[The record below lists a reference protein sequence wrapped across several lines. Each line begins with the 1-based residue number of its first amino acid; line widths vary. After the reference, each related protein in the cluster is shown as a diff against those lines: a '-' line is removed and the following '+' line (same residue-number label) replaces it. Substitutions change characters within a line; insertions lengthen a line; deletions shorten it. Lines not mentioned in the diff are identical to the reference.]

1 VRPTLERRR
10 AHGTIPAMIA
20 SPEALLPFL
29 VASVLVTVIP
39 GADMAL
45 ITRHVFVGGPAL
57 AQKTIFGNLT
67 GLLVHGAALAAGL
80 SALLVAS
87 ATAYTAVKL
96 AGAAYLIFIGIQ
108 ALRHSRRP
116 HVDLAAPTG
125 PAPRHAFLQGLV
137 STVLNP
143 KPALFFLTFLPQF
156 VDRDAA
162 VLPQTLTLAGIHVLV
177 GLVWLSAY
185 ARLID
190 RARGLL
196 TAPRVKAWLERTTGA
211 VLIAFGL
218 RVAVERR

>member
-1 VRPTLERRR
+1 VVLPLDL
-10 AHGTIPAMIA
+10 
-20 SPEALLPFL
+20 LLPFL

-45 ITRHVFVGGPAL
+45 VTRQVIVGGPAL
-57 AQKTIFGNLT
+57 AQRTILGNLA
-67 GLLVHGAALAAGL
+67 GLLVHGVALAAGL
-80 SALLVAS
+80 SALVVAS
-87 ATAYTAVKL
+87 ATAYTVVKL
-96 AGAAYLIFIGIQ
+96 AGAAYLLYLGVQ
-108 ALRHSRRP
+108 ALLSSRRP
-116 HVDLAAPTG
+116 PARSEAAPA
-125 PAPRHAFLQGLV
+125 APRRAFLAGLI

-162 VLPQTLTLAGIHVLV
+162 VLPQTLTLVAIHVVV

-185 ARLID
+185 ARLVD

-196 TAPRVKAWLERTTGA
+196 SAPRVKAWLERTTGA

>member
-1 VRPTLERRR
+1 VTL
-10 AHGTIPAMIA
+10 PLDQ
-20 SPEALLPFL
+20 LLPYL

-45 ITRHVFVGGPAL
+45 ITRQVLVGGPAL

-67 GLLVHGAALAAGL
+67 GLLVHGVALAAGL

-87 ATAYTAVKL
+87 ATAYTTVKL
-96 AGAAYLIFIGIQ
+96 VGAAYLIYLGVQ
-108 ALRHSRRP
+108 ALLASRRP
-116 HVDLAAPTG
+116 PASAPPAGVAAP
-125 PAPRHAFLQGLV
+125 RRAFLQGLV

-156 VDRDAA
+156 VDRDAP
-162 VLPQTLTLAGIHVLV
+162 VLPQTLTLAGIHVIV
-177 GLVWLSAY
+177 GLVWLSVY
-185 ARLID
+185 ARLIH
-190 RARGLL
+190 RARTLL

>member
-1 VRPTLERRR
+1 VTVSL
-10 AHGTIPAMIA
+10 HV
-20 SPEALLPFL
+20 LLPFL
-29 VASVLVTVIP
+29 VGSVLVTVIP

-45 ITRHVFVGGPAL
+45 VTRQVLVGGPGL

-67 GLLVHGAALAAGL
+67 GLFVHGVALAAGL

-87 ATAYTAVKL
+87 ATAYTVVKL
-96 AGAAYLIFIGIQ
+96 AGAAYLLYLGVQ
-108 ALRHSRRP
+108 ALRASRRP
-116 HVDLAAPTG
+116 PVDAAPAAVV
-125 PAPRHAFLQGLV
+125 APRRAFLQGLI

-162 VLPQTLTLAGIHVLV
+162 VLPQTLTLAGIHVIV
-177 GLVWLSAY
+177 GLIWLSAY
-185 ARLID
+185 ARLVH

-196 TAPRVKAWLERTTGA
+196 SGPRVKAWLERTTGA
-211 VLIAFGL
+211 VLVAFGL

>member
-1 VRPTLERRR
+1 MPVPLDV
-10 AHGTIPAMIA
+10 
-20 SPEALLPFL
+20 LLPFL
-29 VASVLVTVIP
+29 AGSILVTVIP

-45 ITRHVFVGGPAL
+45 ITRQVLVGGPTL

-67 GLLVHGAALAAGL
+67 GILVHGVALAAGL

-87 ATAYTAVKL
+87 ASAYTIVKL
-96 AGAAYLIFIGIQ
+96 AGAAYLAYLGVQ
-108 ALRHSRRP
+108 ALLASRHP
-116 HVDLAAPTG
+116 ATDAPPAAIAAP
-125 PAPRHAFLQGLV
+125 RRAFLAGLI

-156 VDRDAA
+156 VNRDAA
-162 VLPQTLTLAGIHVLV
+162 VLPQTLTLAAIHVVV
-177 GLVWLSAY
+177 GLISLSTF
-185 ARLID
+185 ARLVH
-190 RARGLL
+190 RARGVL

>member
-1 VRPTLERRR
+1 MPVPLDL
-10 AHGTIPAMIA
+10 
-20 SPEALLPFL
+20 LLPFL

-39 GADMAL
+39 GPDMAL
-45 ITRHVFVGGPAL
+45 VTRQVFVGGPAL
-57 AQKTIFGNLT
+57 AQRTVFGNLA
-67 GLLVHGAALAAGL
+67 GLLVHGVALAGGL
-80 SALLVAS
+80 SALIVAS

-96 AGAAYLIFIGIQ
+96 AGAGYLLYLGIQ
-108 ALRHSRRP
+108 AIRSSGRP
-116 HVDLAAPTG
+116 PADPPVAAP
-125 PAPRHAFLQGLV
+125 RRAFLQGMI

-156 VDRDAA
+156 VDRDAP
-162 VLPQTLTLAGIHVLV
+162 VLPQTMTLVAVHVVV

-185 ARLID
+185 ARLVH

-196 TAPRVKAWLERTTGA
+196 TAPRVKGWLERTTGA

>member
-1 VRPTLERRR
+1 
-10 AHGTIPAMIA
+10 MF
-20 SPEALLPFL
+20 SPEVLLPFL

-45 ITRHVFVGGPAL
+45 ITRQVFVGGPAL

-67 GLLVHGAALAAGL
+67 GLLVHGAALALGL

-87 ATAYTAVKL
+87 ATAYTVVKL
-96 AGAAYLIFIGIQ
+96 AGAAYLIFLGIQ
-108 ALRHSRRP
+108 ALRASGRP
-116 HVDLAAPTG
+116 HADPTATRG

-162 VLPQTLTLAGIHVLV
+162 VLPQTLALAGIHVLV

-190 RARGLL
+190 RARGVL
-196 TAPRVKAWLERTTGA
+196 TAPRVRARLERTTGA

>member
-1 VRPTLERRR
+1 MWHDRVVAVSL
-10 AHGTIPAMIA
+10 HV
-20 SPEALLPFL
+20 LLPFL
-29 VASVLVTVIP
+29 VGSVLVTVIP

-45 ITRHVFVGGPAL
+45 VTRQVLVGGPGL

-67 GLLVHGAALAAGL
+67 GLFVHGVALAAGL

-87 ATAYTAVKL
+87 ATAYTVVKL
-96 AGAAYLIFIGIQ
+96 AGAAYLLYLGVQ
-108 ALRHSRRP
+108 ALRASRRP
-116 HVDLAAPTG
+116 PVDAPPAAVV
-125 PAPRHAFLQGLV
+125 APRRAFLQGLI

-162 VLPQTLTLAGIHVLV
+162 VLPQTLTLAGIHVIV
-177 GLVWLSAY
+177 GLIWLSAY
-185 ARLID
+185 ARLVH

-196 TAPRVKAWLERTTGA
+196 SAPRVKAWLERTTGA
-211 VLIAFGL
+211 VLVAFGL

>member
-1 VRPTLERRR
+1 VIVPLDV
-10 AHGTIPAMIA
+10 
-20 SPEALLPFL
+20 LLPYL

-45 ITRHVFVGGPAL
+45 ITRQVLVGGPAL

-67 GLLVHGAALAAGL
+67 GLLVHGVALAAGL

-87 ATAYTAVKL
+87 ATAYTVVKL
-96 AGAAYLIFIGIQ
+96 AGAAYLVFLGVQ
-108 ALRHSRRP
+108 ALLASRQPPAGAPPAAIVRP
-116 HVDLAAPTG
+116 
-125 PAPRHAFLQGLV
+125 RRAFLQGVV

-156 VDRDAA
+156 VDRDAP
-162 VLPQTLTLAGIHVLV
+162 VLPQTLTLAAIHVVV

-185 ARLID
+185 ARLVH

-196 TAPRVKAWLERTTGA
+196 AAPRVKAWLERTTGA